1 MNEDRAERVF
11 SALAQE
17 TRLRIL
23 GLLASSQTN
32 AMTAGEISEALGVP
46 QNTLSFHFSHLEG
59 AELVTRERKG
69 RYIIYGLNARKVDEL
84 ILFMAQKLRRDD
96 SKS

>member
-1 MNEDRAERVF
+1 MNADRAERIF
-11 SALAQE
+11 SALAQG
-17 TRLRIL
+17 TRLQIL
-23 GLLASSQTN
+23 SLLASSETN
-32 AMTAGEISEALGVP
+32 AMTAGEISDALDVP

-84 ILFMAQKLRRDD
+84 IMFMAQNIRRDE
-96 SKS
+96 KA